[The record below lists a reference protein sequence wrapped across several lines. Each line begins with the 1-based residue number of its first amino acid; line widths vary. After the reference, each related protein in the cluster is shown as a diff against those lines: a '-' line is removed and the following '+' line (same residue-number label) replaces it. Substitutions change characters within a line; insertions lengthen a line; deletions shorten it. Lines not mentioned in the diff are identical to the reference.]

1 MKTEEPHLPSQEF
14 LNAIDAALLPPDLPP
29 GMREGLALLGEMLLE
44 ANDRFNLT
52 AIRTPEGVAVQ
63 HFADSLAPLGREP
76 SLEEARRA
84 IDIGP
89 GAGFPV
95 LPLAMAL
102 PQIRWIGIESV
113 AKKCNFIRMAA
124 KELGLRNVR
133 AENLRAEDAGRG
145 DLRNTCDIVTARAVG
160 PISALCEVGIPLL
173 RTAGILMLWKTRAA
187 EEELED
193 ALDAIEKIGGEAL
206 DPIFYRL
213 QEDRQE
219 RAIFRIA
226 KVRATPASYPRRNG
240 MPFRNPLA

>member
-1 MKTEEPHLPSQEF
+1 MKSEETHPPSEEF
-14 LNAIDAALLPPDLPP
+14 LKAIESAPLPQDLPP
-29 GMREGLALLGEMLLE
+29 GLRESLALLGEMLLE

-63 HFADSLAPLGREP
+63 HFADSLAPFGREP
-76 SLEEARRA
+76 SFAEARRA

-89 GAGFPV
+89 GAGFPI

-102 PQIRWIGIESV
+102 PQLRWIGIESV
-113 AKKCNFIRMAA
+113 AKKCNFIRLAA

-133 AENLRAEDAGRG
+133 VENTRAEDAGRG

-160 PISALCEVGIPLL
+160 PIASLCEVGIPLL
-173 RTAGILMLWKTRAA
+173 RTAGMLMLWKTRAA

-213 QEDRQE
+213 PDDRQE
-219 RAIFRIA
+219 RAVFRIA